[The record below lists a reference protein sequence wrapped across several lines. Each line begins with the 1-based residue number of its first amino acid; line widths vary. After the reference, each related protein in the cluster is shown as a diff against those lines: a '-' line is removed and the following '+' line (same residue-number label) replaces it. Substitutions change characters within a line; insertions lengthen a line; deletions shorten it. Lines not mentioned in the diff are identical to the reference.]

1 MFICKERFNLH
12 RALPALA
19 LIASLLAGTRNA
31 RAANVASDYRIRP
44 GDVLAVTVFGEPSLT
59 QAQLKVLP
67 GGTIVEPLAG
77 QIRVGGMTTT
87 DAAHSVAQALLK
99 YVRAPQVTVAVD
111 QVGPVEVY
119 VLGNV
124 KTPGKYTL
132 EPDGK
137 LMDALAAAGGVGPT
151 DGDLPDARI
160 AVGSDVS
167 TVSLQKLL
175 HGGDLAQ
182 NVAISNG
189 MTVYVTS
196 PMSFNVQVYGAVD
209 HPGDVQLHEGDRL
222 VAAIARAGN
231 SSTSAADLNRV
242 TLQRIGP
249 DSKPQTQT
257 INLYDIYKSGD
268 LSKDPVLEKGDT
280 VYVPQGQGHK
290 DTISPFAA
298 IFGALRL
305 FI

>member
-1 MFICKERFNLH
+1 MGHF
-12 RALPALA
+12 AL
-19 LIASLLAGTRNA
+19 SLLIPLSIGMLGAS
-31 RAANVASDYRIRP
+31 AANVAADYRIRA

-77 QIRVGGMTTT
+77 QIRVGGLTTT
-87 DAAHSVAQALLK
+87 DAAHSVAQALFK

-111 QVGPVEVY
+111 QVGPVDVY

-124 KTPGKYTL
+124 KTPGKYAL
-132 EPDGK
+132 ESDSK
-137 LMDALAAAGGVGPT
+137 LMDALAAAGGIGPT

-160 AVGSDVS
+160 AVGSNVS

-175 HGGDLAQ
+175 HQGDLSQ
-182 NVAISNG
+182 NVAVSNG

-196 PMSFNVQVYGAVD
+196 PISFNVQVYGAVD
-209 HPGDVQLHEGDRL
+209 HPGDVTLHEGDRL

-231 SSTSAADLNRV
+231 SSNSAADLNHV
-242 TLQRIGP
+242 TLQRIG
-249 DSKPQTQT
+249 DNGKPQTQT

-268 LSKDPVLEKGDT
+268 LSKDPVLQKGDT

-290 DTISPFAA
+290 DTVSPFAA
-298 IFGALRL
+298 IFGAMRL